1 MAGIFRPI
9 TDNSETDAI
18 VRKFLK
24 DFACELGFQVEEA
37 RVETPFMED
46 NSIVISPKEVSQ
58 QV

>member
-24 DFACELGFQVEEA
+24 DFACELSFQIEEA
-37 RVETPFMED
+37 STETLLMED
-46 NSIVISPKEVSQ
+46 NPIVIFPKEFTE